1 MSKCG
6 CGRSPTG
13 MCKGWHGL
21 SQEEFEAKLKEHQ
34 ENAKGS
40 PRLWIL
46 YFVLFRCDHI
56 QWRHRILE
64 RSARGDKFCRNCGPR
79 NRFLDWYYQMATPS
93 NQEVEPKAK
102 QE

>member
-1 MSKCG
+1 MQRVNKFG
-6 CGRSPTG
+6 
-13 MCKGWHGL
+13 
-21 SQEEFEAKLKEHQ
+21 KELEHYSSL
-34 ENAKGS
+34 GS